1 MLPSGRRKV
10 YERRMTK
17 LTRIAAF
24 AAIAVVVVLTL
35 GPVGLRS
42 MSPIDPAFDRAL
54 AYAVIGFLLLVSFPR
69 HPWRVIFGVLALI
82 VALEAGQGFRPDRH
96 GRVPDVIEKTAGAGA
111 GIAAAAG
118 ALWML
123 RRRRVG

>member
-1 MLPSGRRKV
+1 
-10 YERRMTK
+10 MTK
-17 LTRIAAF
+17 LARIAAF
-24 AAIAVVVVLTL
+24 AATFLVVVLTL

-54 AYAVIGFLLLVSFPR
+54 AYAVIGFLLIVAFPR
-69 HPWRVIFGVLALI
+69 HPFRVVAGVLLLI

-96 GRVPDVIEKTAGAGA
+96 GRVPDVIEKTVGAGL

-118 ALWML
+118 TLWML
-123 RRRRVG
+123 RRRRAG